1 VPVRPASQPKKRTSK
16 PVQSGDRMFVQL
28 RLAEPV
34 AKMFRAVAER
44 FGLDHNAA
52 GAMLLTF
59 GYEALSRQEMVPP
72 KTALS

>member
-1 VPVRPASQPKKRTSK
+1 
-16 PVQSGDRMFVQL
+16 MFVQL

-34 AKMFRAVAER
+34 AMMFRAVAET

-52 GAMLLTF
+52 GAMLFSF